1 MRLHYNPRH
10 DRTPIESVGD
20 GGGILVLRLG
30 LDGSDIKDLCVVV
43 QQGPEEAMGILNIDL
58 LQL

>member
-10 DRTPIESVGD
+10 DRTPIESMGD

-43 QQGPEEAMGILNIDL
+43 QQGPEVAMGILNID
-58 LQL
+58 